1 VLNPSRIVV
10 LVLIAYIVGAFILT
24 WAVGDL
30 GDVGFWVVWI
40 PLVLSALYLLAVGIA
55 RLLGAGRRAA

>member
-1 VLNPSRIVV
+1 MLNPSRTVV
-10 LVLIAYIVGAFILT
+10 LVLIAYIVGAFLLT

-40 PLVLSALYLLAVGIA
+40 PVVLFVLYLLAVGVA
-55 RLLGAGRRAA
+55 RLLGAGRHAA

>member
-1 VLNPSRIVV
+1 MLNPSRTVV
-10 LVLIAYIVGAFILT
+10 LVLIAYIVGALILT

-40 PLVLSALYLLAVGIA
+40 PVVLFALYLLAVGVA

>member
-1 VLNPSRIVV
+1 MLNPSRTVV

-24 WAVGDL
+24 WAIGDL

-40 PLVLSALYLLAVGIA
+40 PVVLFALYLLAVGVA
-55 RLLGAGRRAA
+55 RLLGAERGAA

>member
-1 VLNPSRIVV
+1 MLV
-10 LVLIAYIVGAFILT
+10 LVAYIVGAFILT

-30 GDVGFWVVWI
+30 GDVGFWIVWI
-40 PLVLSALYLLAVGIA
+40 PVVLFGLYLLAVGVA